1 MEDYMLM
8 FNIGFI
14 NKDNQEDETQLEVE
28 ERCTTEEQMVE
39 LFNLILSLK
48 DEMRIE
54 RLEYIDCLGYAED
67 NDEEY

>member
-1 MEDYMLM
+1 MEDYMIM

-28 ERCTTEEQMVE
+28 ERCTIEEQMVE

-54 RLEYIDCLGYAED
+54 RLEYIDCLGYAEN

>member
-67 NDEEY
+67 NDEEC